1 MLGFN
6 AFSETPFAQAATALA
21 AVGYLTATTAQ
32 LAASTV
38 LYDAQAGASITSV
51 TASITA
57 SGFED
62 VDAKAT
68 LQLLDAIA
76 SFNINDIVYDAQASP
91 VIPSATFNT
100 NAGTIYYVAEANRV
114 LPSATSTFANDI
126 EYDAQASA
134 GISTVDATF
143 EEGVLALDAKA
154 SVVPS
159 SAVGTFSLDIDY
171 DAKANLTLGSVTSD
185 ILAYDLADVDAQA
198 NTTLSSTSAYLTI
211 YITDFADEDAQ
222 ARAFMSP
229 AVAVGNV
236 DVDFDAK
243 ANTFSSSV
251 DANLEVSEVDFDAKA
266 NITTS
271 TVIANVSINNFYDVD
286 AQATA
291 NFSTLDSLILS
302 QNLEDPTAVR
312 FDFTPFTDSYD
323 RNRTLYL
330 VSYDENRTVQIN
342 PENRTVYIEKTGGSY
357 TVNIAA

>member
-1 MLGFN
+1 MLS
-6 AFSETPFAQAATALA
+6 FSTYSELPLA
-21 AVGYLTATTAQ
+21 AVGTALASNAFLT
-32 LAASTV
+32 
-38 LYDAQAGASITSV
+38 G
-51 TASITA
+51 
-57 SGFED
+57 
-62 VDAKAT
+62 VDAT
-68 LQLLDAIA
+68 
-76 SFNINDIVYDAQASP
+76 SS
-91 VIPSATFNT
+91 
-100 NAGTIYYVAEANRV
+100 AGTIYYAAEANRV

-126 EYDAQASA
+126 EYDAQASTA
-134 GISTVDATF
+134 ISTVDAIF
-143 EEGVLALDAKA
+143 EEGVVALDAKA
-154 SVVPS
+154 SVVPF
-159 SAVGTFSLDIDY
+159 SAVGTFSLDIIDY

-185 ILAYDLADVDAQA
+185 ILAYALADVDAQA

-236 DVDFDAK
+236 DIDFDAK

-251 DANLEVSEVDFDAKA
+251 DANLEVSEVDYNAKA
-266 NITTS
+266 DITTS
-271 TVIANVSINNFYDVD
+271 NIVTNIAINNFYDVD
-286 AQATA
+286 AKATV

-312 FDFTPFTDSYD
+312 FDFTQFTDSYD

>member
-1 MLGFN
+1 MLGFST
-6 AFSETPFAQAATALA
+6 FSETPFAQAATSLA
-21 AVGYLTATTAQ
+21 ALGYLTATTAQ
-32 LAASTV
+32 LAASTL

-76 SFNINDIVYDAQASP
+76 SFNINDIIYDAQASP
-91 VIPSATFNT
+91 VIPSAT
-100 NAGTIYYVAEANRV
+100 
-114 LPSATSTFANDI
+114 
-126 EYDAQASA
+126 
-134 GISTVDATF
+134 
-143 EEGVLALDAKA
+143 
-154 SVVPS
+154 
-159 SAVGTFSLDIDY
+159 AVGTFSLDIEY

-251 DANLEVSEVDFDAKA
+251 DANLEVSEVDYNAKA
-266 NITTS
+266 NITTN
-271 TVIANVSINNFYDVD
+271 TVTAIVSINNFYDVD

-302 QNLEDPTAVR
+302 QDLEDPTAVR

>member
-1 MLGFN
+1 MLGFST
-6 AFSETPFAQAATALA
+6 FSETPFAQAATSLTALA
-21 AVGYLTATTAQ
+21 FMAS
-32 LAASTV
+32 AASQG
-38 LYDAQAGASITSV
+38 YAGV
-51 TASITA
+51 F
-57 SGFED
+57 GY
-62 VDAKAT
+62 DAKAFYT
-68 LQLLDAIA
+68 LNPAVSSTAVAIE
-76 SFNINDIVYDAQASP
+76 F
-91 VIPSATFNT
+91 
-100 NAGTIYYVAEANRV
+100 
-114 LPSATSTFANDI
+114 
-126 EYDAQASA
+126 
-134 GISTVDATF
+134 
-143 EEGVLALDAKA
+143 DAKA
-154 SVVPS
+154 STNVVSVLSSLSINDLLDVDAQATISP
-159 SAVGTFSLDIDY
+159 SAVVAAFSADTLSY

-243 ANTFSSSV
+243 ATTFISFV

-266 NITTS
+266 NITTN
-271 TVIANVSINNFYDVD
+271 TVTAIVSINNFYDVD

-302 QNLEDPTAVR
+302 QDLEDPTAVR